1 MLLLGTVT
9 SPYVRRVRVVA
20 RALGLPVTL
29 LDTRSPEG
37 AAELRRLSPVG
48 KVPVAVF
55 DDGRVVW
62 DSAVINRALTRI
74 HGWGSLRPS
83 GPTLDHQLLD
93 HQLLDDQLMV
103 GIDGALDAAINRFY
117 LRAPGEPLLD
127 DHPYVEKQQQRVITA
142 MAWVEQQLDDQGRLA
157 GRPGLGLPEIALV
170 SALGWM
176 RFRATFPVD
185 EHPPLAAFLDR
196 HERDARIEGT
206 GPR

>member
-20 RALGLPVTL
+20 RALGLPVRL
-29 LDTRSPEG
+29 LDIRSPEG

-55 DDGRVVW
+55 DDERVIW
-62 DSAVINRALTRI
+62 DSAVINRTLTRL
-74 HGWGSLRPS
+74 HGWGSLRPA
-83 GPTLDHQLLD
+83 GAGLDD
-93 HQLLDDQLMV
+93 QLLDDQLMV

-142 MAWVEQQLDDQGRLA
+142 MAWVEQQLDDQGHLA

-196 HERDARIEGT
+196 YERDVRVEGT

>member
-20 RALGLPVTL
+20 RALGLPVQL

-48 KVPVAVF
+48 KVPVAVLG
-55 DDGRVVW
+55 DERVVW
-62 DSAVINRALTRI
+62 DSAAINRALTRA
-74 HGWGSLRPS
+74 HGWGSLRPAS
-83 GPTLDHQLLD
+83 PDPDEL
-93 HQLLDDQLMV
+93 LLDDQLMV

-117 LRAPGEPLLD
+117 LRATGEPLLD

-142 MAWVEQQLDDQGRLA
+142 MAWVEQQLDDQGQLA
-157 GRPGLGLPEIALV
+157 GRPGLGLPEIALG
-170 SALGWM
+170 STLGWM
-176 RFRATFPVD
+176 RFRATFPV
-185 EHPPLAAFLDR
+185 EAHPPLAAFLDR
-196 HERDARIEGT
+196 WERDPRVEGT

>member
-1 MLLLGTVT
+1 MLMLGTTT

-48 KVPVAVF
+48 KVPVAVL
-55 DDGRVVW
+55 DDERVVW
-62 DSAVINRALTRI
+62 DSAVINRALTRA
-74 HGWGSLRPS
+74 HGWGSLRPT
-83 GPTLDHQLLD
+83 GAGLDD
-93 HQLLDDQLMV
+93 QLLDDQLMV
-103 GIDGALDAAINRFY
+103 AIDGALDAAINRFY

-142 MAWVEQQLDDQGRLA
+142 MAWVALQLDDEGRLA
-157 GRPGLGLPEIALV
+157 GRPGLGLPEVALG

-185 EHPPLAAFLDR
+185 AHPPLAAFLDR
-196 HERDARIEGT
+196 YERDPRVEGT
-206 GPR
+206 WPR